1 MEKWYRKLNQNHA
14 KSSHQKQPVCGI
26 QPKCKTKLVEGQILF
41 GKIFVISSIQMTP
54 SKVATKIATIA
65 SCRKLAYLSAL
76 TKLVILCKKIQ
87 EYLQLT
93 FGLLINTNQ
102 GNLEQKS
109 GLQVASS
116 PIYAILCQ
124 FVRKKSKIFKSG
136 NWVINQDLIRL
147 FWSKIRPL

>member
-1 MEKWYRKLNQNHA
+1 
-14 KSSHQKQPVCGI
+14 
-26 QPKCKTKLVEGQILF
+26 
-41 GKIFVISSIQMTP
+41 MTP

-65 SCRKLAYLSAL
+65 SCRNLAYLSAL
-76 TKLVILCKKIQ
+76 TKLVEGQILCEKIQ

-147 FWSKIRPL
+147 FPSGPLLQPQCRSRTLTVKRFLKILLVKISSHKNLYKI

>member
-14 KSSHQKQPVCGI
+14 KSSHQKQPVCRI
-26 QPKCKTKLVEGQILF
+26 QPKCKTKLVEGQIMF
-41 GKIFVISSIQMTP
+41 GKMTP
-54 SKVATKIATIA
+54 SKEATKIATIA
-65 SCRKLAYLSAL
+65 SCWNLAYLSAL
-76 TKLVILCKKIQ
+76 TKLVGGQILCKKIQ

-93 FGLLINTNQ
+93 FGLLINANQ

-147 FWSKIRPL
+147 FWPKIRPL